1 MSDTLLDTSVE
12 RSERGNAV
20 TESRSE
26 TLLKAQKGSLEM
38 VVQGAP
44 LRTVLAYLTEVVEQ
58 QAQGEAIAAILLL
71 DPGGRLW
78 TGAAP
83 SLPDAYNRAVDG
95 LQASENVGTC
105 CAAAATAHTVVTPDI
120 AADPKWETLKSLPLG
135 LGLKA
140 AWSQPILA
148 RDGRVLGTFGT
159 YFRQPRVPSPL
170 ERRLVE
176 TLAHTA
182 ALAIEGKQAEEEREQ
197 QRRVL
202 DIALEAAEM
211 GAWRYSLADNRWWCS
226 PQAQAL
232 YGVVQADCIHDE
244 ETIRTIIHPDDIDDM
259 WRAVKAA
266 SQPAGPG
273 RYSAEYR
280 VRDGHGGWR
289 WLSVWGATEF
299 EGDGDA
305 RRAVAI
311 TGASRDV
318 TDRRI
323 AEEHRELMVNELNH
337 RVKNTL
343 ATVQSITSHTLR
355 FAPDLHSARQRIEDR
370 LLSLARA
377 HDLLTSENWSG
388 ANLTEVVDRAL
399 RPFSSSNGF
408 VVSGRPIRVSPR
420 QALALSMAVHE
431 LATNAVKYGALSQ
444 ANGQVDV
451 EWSVRGADGVGTLH
465 FRWSEAGGPEVRT
478 PEREGFGRRMLE
490 RGLAIELGSPT
501 RLSYAPSGVVFE
513 ASTEIS

>member
-1 MSDTLLDTSVE
+1 MSDTLLDSPVE
-12 RSERGNAV
+12 RSERVSAV

-26 TLLKAQKGSLEM
+26 ALLKAQKRSLEM

-44 LRTVLAYLTEVVEQ
+44 LRTVLAYLTEVVEE
-58 QAQGEAIAAILLL
+58 QAQGDVVAAILLL
-71 DPGGRLW
+71 DAGGRLW

-83 SLPDAYNRAVDG
+83 SLPEAYNRAVDG
-95 LQASENVGTC
+95 LEACEHVGTC
-105 CAAAATAHTVVTPDI
+105 CAAAAAARTVITHDI
-120 AADPKWETLKSLPLG
+120 AADPKWADLKSLPLG
-135 LGLKA
+135 LGLQA

-159 YFRQPRVPSPL
+159 YFREPRAPSPL

-176 TLAHTA
+176 TLSHTA
-182 ALAIEGKQAEEEREQ
+182 ALAIEGKQKEEEREQ

-202 DIALEAAEM
+202 DIALDAADM
-211 GAWRYSLADNRWWCS
+211 GAWRYSLTDHKWWCS

-232 YGVVQADCIHDE
+232 YGVAQADCIHDE
-244 ETIRTIIHPDDIDDM
+244 DTVRQVLHPDDIGDM
-259 WRAVKAA
+259 WRAVKTA
-266 SQPAGPG
+266 SDPAGPG

-299 EGDGDA
+299 EGEGDA

-311 TGASRDV
+311 TGASRDI
-318 TDRRI
+318 TDRKI

-343 ATVQSITSHTLR
+343 ATVQSIASHTLR
-355 FAPDLHSARQRIEDR
+355 FAPDLASARQRIEDR

-377 HDLLTSENWSG
+377 HDLLTTENWSG
-388 ANLTEVVDRAL
+388 ANLTQVVDRAL
-399 RPFSSSNGF
+399 QPFSSANSI
-408 VVSGRPIRVSPR
+408 VVSGQPIRLSPG
-420 QALALSMAVHE
+420 QALALSMAIHE
-431 LATNAVKYGALSQ
+431 LATNAVKYGALSKTSGKVEVEWNVSR
-444 ANGQVDV
+444 ANGA
-451 EWSVRGADGVGTLH
+451 RTLH
-465 FRWSEAGGPEVRT
+465 FRWAEAGGPEVRA

-490 RGLAIELGSPT
+490 RGLATELGSPT
-501 RLSYAPSGVVFE
+501 RLTYAPSGVVFE
-513 ASTEIS
+513 ASTDMA